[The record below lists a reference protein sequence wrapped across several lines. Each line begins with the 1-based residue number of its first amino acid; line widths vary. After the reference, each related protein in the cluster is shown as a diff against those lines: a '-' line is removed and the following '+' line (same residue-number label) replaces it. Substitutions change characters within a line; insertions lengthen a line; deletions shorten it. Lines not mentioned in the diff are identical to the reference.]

1 MTDHDQQ
8 TEEAQAEAGLDCD
21 GWNGLDIMQSM
32 CVNCR
37 GEGTTIL
44 KLHKV
49 PHFKEL
55 IIASFSCPHCRYK
68 NNEVS
73 FGGEIQVQGCVCEL
87 TLTSPN
93 DLNRQF
99 IKSDSACVRI
109 PSLDFEIPPQTQKGE
124 ITTLEVNL
132 LIRKMPNVII
142 KSFDDLQVP
151 PSVDGAGK
159 LKLSH

>member
-1 MTDHDQQ
+1 MAEIDQH
-8 TEEAQAEAGLDCD
+8 TEETQGEAGLDYD

-87 TLTSPN
+87 TLSNPH

-109 PSLDFEIPPQTQKGE
+109 PIQFSAATKHIYIISRQ
-124 ITTLEVNL
+124 L
-132 LIRKMPNVII
+132 LSIERFRRFSVAII
-142 KSFDDLQVP
+142 KRTRP
-151 PSVDGAGK
+151 CERPYGTAGIECPK
-159 LKLSH
+159 L